1 MMRRIGLAVLA
12 ISVAGTWVI
21 LAQNS
26 GDALTRG
33 FQNPPDSARPRVW
46 WHWMNGNITWEG
58 AKADMDWMKRVG
70 IAGLQAFDAG
80 SGPTQVVDVRLPY
93 MTAGWKEVFRNVAAY
108 ADKVGLELGIAA
120 SPGWSETGGPWVTGP
135 DAMKKMSWSVT
146 RIHGGQ
152 PFTGTLQRSRPRRR
166 ESFSPAPV
174 DGC

>member
-1 MMRRIGLAVLA
+1 
-12 ISVAGTWVI
+12 
-21 LAQNS
+21 
-26 GDALTRG
+26 
-33 FQNPPDSARPRVW
+33 
-46 WHWMNGNITWEG
+46 MNGNITWEG